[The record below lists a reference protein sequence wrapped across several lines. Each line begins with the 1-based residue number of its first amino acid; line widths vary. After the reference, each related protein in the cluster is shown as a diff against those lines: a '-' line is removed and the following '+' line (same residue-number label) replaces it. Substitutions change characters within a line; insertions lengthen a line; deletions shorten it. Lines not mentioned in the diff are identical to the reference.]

1 MWFVDVLMNIL
12 AYLPVFS
19 LTDDLGFL
27 TGNRGSN
34 QPHKYYLSLISILFG
49 ERKIQLLSIPI
60 KQPGEKAILFR
71 IKRLSEIDAFVLS
84 EEKANQLETNYKS
97 HYNSLHETEQ
107 NIEKE
112 ALLRQLSDQQSRIET
127 SYNKINAFTTIIVAV
142 KEGRKIY
149 SNIQRT
155 IQFLLSTNAVE
166 VFTLFLTSIFLPQYV
181 FLVPSQ
187 LLFINFIT
195 DSLPAISL
203 GLEPAE
209 KDIMD
214 RPPRDSKL
222 NVISLDIWAKML
234 YQAGIQIIIVM
245 SVYCLG
251 IKMYTPQV
259 ASTMAFLTINIM
271 QLLHAVNLKTRHS
284 IFKVNLFKNKVFN
297 YSFVAGFALIFAVG
311 LVSPLQNLF
320 SLVALNLTQWLIVLA
335 FSVAIIP
342 IVEFAKYLVR
352 KFGTERIK

>member
-112 ALLRQLSDQQSRIET
+112 ALLRQLSDQQSRIDT
-127 SYNKINAFTTIIVAV
+127 SYN
-142 KEGRKIY
+142 
-149 SNIQRT
+149 
-155 IQFLLSTNAVE
+155 
-166 VFTLFLTSIFLPQYV
+166 
-181 FLVPSQ
+181 
-187 LLFINFIT
+187 
-195 DSLPAISL
+195 
-203 GLEPAE
+203 
-209 KDIMD
+209 
-214 RPPRDSKL
+214 
-222 NVISLDIWAKML
+222 
-234 YQAGIQIIIVM
+234 
-245 SVYCLG
+245 
-251 IKMYTPQV
+251 
-259 ASTMAFLTINIM
+259 
-271 QLLHAVNLKTRHS
+271 
-284 IFKVNLFKNKVFN
+284 
-297 YSFVAGFALIFAVG
+297 
-311 LVSPLQNLF
+311 
-320 SLVALNLTQWLIVLA
+320 
-335 FSVAIIP
+335 
-342 IVEFAKYLVR
+342 
-352 KFGTERIK
+352 

>member
-112 ALLRQLSDQQSRIET
+112 ALLRQLSDQQSRIDT
-127 SYNKINAFTTIIVAV
+127 SYNKINAFTTIIVA
-142 KEGRKIY
+142 
-149 SNIQRT
+149 
-155 IQFLLSTNAVE
+155 
-166 VFTLFLTSIFLPQYV
+166 
-181 FLVPSQ
+181 
-187 LLFINFIT
+187 
-195 DSLPAISL
+195 
-203 GLEPAE
+203 
-209 KDIMD
+209 
-214 RPPRDSKL
+214 
-222 NVISLDIWAKML
+222 
-234 YQAGIQIIIVM
+234 
-245 SVYCLG
+245 
-251 IKMYTPQV
+251 
-259 ASTMAFLTINIM
+259 
-271 QLLHAVNLKTRHS
+271 
-284 IFKVNLFKNKVFN
+284 
-297 YSFVAGFALIFAVG
+297 
-311 LVSPLQNLF
+311 
-320 SLVALNLTQWLIVLA
+320 
-335 FSVAIIP
+335 IIP
-342 IVEFAKYLVR
+342 IAVTFIDWDTIKSMSVIGMTIFILLIYANVNLCAWIFQAINVRGFSASSFRDLKNSNEKAQEQNWQIYYDWQQTKRKADMFVTFVMYTKVWILAVIVLTIIFSMGLPFNKKNNVNTVNNHVYTLQAALIAKTYAESAVAWNSVLAALQTD
-352 KFGTERIK
+352 KYTEVLILYNEASIDDIKEKLKQFNHQKIILLTDNTLKKNEIKIILEK